1 MMGPPSKD
9 TLRHH
14 LCLFQAQVELVV
26 EEGRCTRQ
34 KSSVDC
40 WLKKE
45 QMQVVRLRGEG
56 QV

>member
-1 MMGPPSKD
+1 MGPPSKD